1 MTIETLNEIK
11 ADATALRT
19 GLLDMADK
27 VSLVEAEGVV
37 IPDDVDVA
45 MDAILVNL
53 GTVLSWAEQALQAIT
68 DGTEE
73 PELNAMRL
81 FLNELKAVFDK
92 YSAVIERL
100 DGTGYG
106 LDYGLSYG
114 GADFFRV
121 TVTDPVS
128 GDVETKDIIPT
139 VADTI
144 TSVDLA

>member
-1 MTIETLNEIK
+1 MTIETLNAIK
-11 ADATALRT
+11 DDATALRT

-37 IPDDVDVA
+37 VPAEVDVA
-45 MDAILVNL
+45 LDAILVDL
-53 GTVLSWAEQALQAIT
+53 GVILSWVEQAIT

-92 YSAVIERL
+92 YSAVLERL
-100 DGTGYG
+100 DGTG
-106 LDYGLSYG
+106 YGLSYG

-128 GDVETKDIIPT
+128 GDVETKDIVPA

>member
-1 MTIETLNEIK
+1 MTIETLNAIK
-11 ADATALRT
+11 
-19 GLLDMADK
+19 
-27 VSLVEAEGVV
+27 SEAEALQESTLSLGAALDSAEVAGVSV
-37 IPDDVDVA
+37 PTDVDEA
-45 MDAILVNL
+45 FEELTTNLFTIISWVN
-53 GTVLSWAEQALQAIT
+53 QAIT

-73 PELNAMRL
+73 PTITAMQN

-92 YSAVIERL
+92 YSAVLERL
-100 DGTGYG
+100 DGTG
-106 LDYGLSYG
+106 YGLSYG

-128 GDVETKDIIPT
+128 GDVETKDIVPA

>member
-1 MTIETLNEIK
+1 MTIETLNAIK
-11 ADATALRT
+11 DDATTLRS

-53 GTVLSWAEQALQAIT
+53 GTVLSWVEQAIT

-73 PELNAMRL
+73 PTITAMQA

-100 DGTGYG
+100 DGTG
-106 LDYGLSYG
+106 YGLSYG

-128 GDVETKDIIPT
+128 GDVETKDIVPA

-144 TSVDLA
+144 TSVDLV

>member
-1 MTIETLNEIK
+1 MTIETLNAIK
-11 ADATALRT
+11 DDATALRA

-53 GTVLSWAEQALQAIT
+53 GTVLSWVEQALQAIT

-92 YSAVIERL
+92 YSAVLERL

-106 LDYGLSYG
+106 LDYGPSYG

-128 GDVETKDIIPT
+128 GDVETKDIVPA

-144 TSVDLA
+144 TSVDLV

>member
-53 GTVLSWAEQALQAIT
+53 GTVLSWVEQAIT

-73 PELNAMRL
+73 PTITAMQN
-81 FLNELKAVFDK
+81 FLSELKVVFDK
-92 YSAVIERL
+92 YSAVLERI
-100 DGTGYG
+100 DGSAYG
-106 LDYGLSYG
+106 TSYG
-114 GADFFRV
+114 GADFFRIA
-121 TVTDPVS
+121 VTDPVS
-128 GDVETKDIIPT
+128 GDAETKDIVPA

>member
-53 GTVLSWAEQALQAIT
+53 GTVLSWVEQALQAIT

-73 PELNAMRL
+73 PELTAMRL

-92 YSAVIERL
+92 YSAVLERL
-100 DGTGYG
+100 DWMIAS
-106 LDYGLSYG
+106 SYG

-128 GDVETKDIIPT
+128 GDVETKDIVPV

-144 TSVDLA
+144 TSADLV

>member
-1 MTIETLNEIK
+1 MTIETLNAIK
-11 ADATALRT
+11 DDATALRT

-37 IPDDVDVA
+37 VPAEVDVA
-45 MDAILVNL
+45 LDAILVDL
-53 GTVLSWAEQALQAIT
+53 GVILAWVEQAI
-68 DGTEE
+68 DNGTEE
-73 PELNAMRL
+73 PELTAMRL

-92 YSAVIERL
+92 YSAVLERL

-128 GDVETKDIIPT
+128 GDVETKDIVPA

-144 TSVDLA
+144 TSVDLV

>member
-11 ADATALRT
+11 ADATALRA

-37 IPDDVDVA
+37 VPADVDVA
-45 MDAILVNL
+45 LDAILLDLN
-53 GTVLSWAEQALQAIT
+53 TVLAWVNQAIT

-73 PELNAMRL
+73 PELTAMRL
-81 FLNELKAVFDK
+81 FLNEIKAVFDK
-92 YSAVIERL
+92 YSAVLQRL
-100 DGTGYG
+100 EGANYG
-106 LDYGLSYG
+106 EAYGA
-114 GADFFRV
+114 GAFFRLS
-121 TVTDPVS
+121 VTDPVS
-128 GDVETKDIIPT
+128 GDVEIKDIVPA

>member
-1 MTIETLNEIK
+1 MTIETLNAIK
-11 ADATALRT
+11 DDATTLRS

-37 IPDDVDVA
+37 VPAEVDVA
-45 MDAILVNL
+45 LDAILVDL
-53 GTVLSWAEQALQAIT
+53 GVILSWVEQALQAIT

-73 PELNAMRL
+73 PTITTMQN

-92 YSAVIERL
+92 YSAVLERL

-106 LDYGLSYG
+106 VAYG

-128 GDVETKDIIPT
+128 GNVETKDIVPA

-144 TSVDLA
+144 TSVDLV

>member
-1 MTIETLNEIK
+1 MTIETLNAIK
-11 ADATALRT
+11 DDATTLRS
-19 GLLDMADK
+19 GLLDMAEK
-27 VSLVEAEGVV
+27 VSLVEAEGLV
-37 IPDDVDVA
+37 IPSEVDVA
-45 MDAILVNL
+45 LDAILVDL
-53 GTVLSWAEQALQAIT
+53 GVILAWVEQAI
-68 DGTEE
+68 DNGTEE
-73 PELNAMRL
+73 PELTAMRL

-106 LDYGLSYG
+106 VAYG

-128 GDVETKDIIPT
+128 GNVETKDIVPA

>member
-1 MTIETLNEIK
+1 MTIEALNAIK
-11 ADATALRT
+11 YDATALRT

-53 GTVLSWAEQALQAIT
+53 GTVLSWVEQAIT

-73 PELNAMRL
+73 PTITAMQA

-92 YSAVIERL
+92 YSAVLERL

-106 LDYGLSYG
+106 SSYG

-128 GDVETKDIIPT
+128 GDIETKDIAPA

-144 TSVDLA
+144 TSSDLV

>member
-1 MTIETLNEIK
+1 MTIETLNAIK
-11 ADATALRT
+11 DDATTLRS
-19 GLLDMADK
+19 GLLDMAEK
-27 VSLVEAEGVV
+27 VSLVEAEGLV
-37 IPDDVDVA
+37 IPSEVDVA
-45 MDAILVNL
+45 LDAILVDL
-53 GTVLSWAEQALQAIT
+53 GVILAWVEQAIT

-73 PELNAMRL
+73 PELTAMRL

-106 LDYGLSYG
+106 VAYG

-128 GDVETKDIIPT
+128 GNVETKDIVPA

-144 TSVDLA
+144 TSVDLV

>member
-11 ADATALRT
+11 ADATALRA

-53 GTVLSWAEQALQAIT
+53 GTVLSWVEQAIT
-68 DGTEE
+68 DGTGE
-73 PELNAMRL
+73 PELTAMRL

-92 YSAVIERL
+92 YSAVLERI
-100 DGTGYG
+100 DGSAYG
-106 LDYGLSYG
+106 TSYG

-128 GDVETKDIIPT
+128 GDVETKDIVPA

>member
-1 MTIETLNEIK
+1 MTIETLNTIK

-53 GTVLSWAEQALQAIT
+53 NTVLSWVEQALQAIT
-68 DGTEE
+68 DRTEE
-73 PELNAMRL
+73 PELTAMQN

-92 YSAVIERL
+92 YSAVLERL

-128 GDVETKDIIPT
+128 LDIETKDIVPA

>member
-11 ADATALRT
+11 ADATALRA

-37 IPDDVDVA
+37 VPAEVDA
-45 MDAILVNL
+45 ALDAILLDLN
-53 GTVLSWAEQALQAIT
+53 TVLSWVEQALQAIT

-73 PELNAMRL
+73 PTITAMQA

-92 YSAVIERL
+92 YSAVLERL

-106 LDYGLSYG
+106 SSYG

-128 GDVETKDIIPT
+128 GDVETKDIVPA

-144 TSVDLA
+144 TSADLV

>member
-19 GLLDMADK
+19 GLLDMAEK
-27 VSLVEAEGVV
+27 VSLVEAEGLV
-37 IPDDVDVA
+37 IPSEVDVA
-45 MDAILVNL
+45 LDAILVDL
-53 GTVLSWAEQALQAIT
+53 GVILAWVEQAIT

-73 PELNAMRL
+73 PTITAMQA

-92 YSAVIERL
+92 YSAVLERL
-100 DGTGYG
+100 DGTG
-106 LDYGLSYG
+106 YGLSYG

-128 GDVETKDIIPT
+128 GGVETKDIVPA

>member
-53 GTVLSWAEQALQAIT
+53 GTVLSWVEQAIT

-73 PELNAMRL
+73 PTITAMQA

-92 YSAVIERL
+92 YSAVLERL
-100 DGTGYG
+100 DGAGYG
-106 LDYGLSYG
+106 VAYG

-128 GDVETKDIIPT
+128 GDVETKDIVPA

-144 TSVDLA
+144 TSVDLV

>member
-1 MTIETLNEIK
+1 MKIETLKEIK

-27 VSLVEAEGVV
+27 VSLAEAEGVV

-45 MDAILVNL
+45 MDAILVDL
-53 GTVLSWAEQALQAIT
+53 GVILAWVEQAI
-68 DGTEE
+68 DNGTEE
-73 PELNAMRL
+73 PTITAMQG

-92 YSAVIERL
+92 YSAVLERL

-128 GDVETKDIIPT
+128 GDVETKDIVPA

-144 TSVDLA
+144 TSADLA

>member
-11 ADATALRT
+11 ADATALRA
-19 GLLDMADK
+19 GLVDMADK
-27 VSLVEAEGVV
+27 VSLVEAEGIV

-73 PELNAMRL
+73 PELTAMRL

-92 YSAVIERL
+92 YSAVLERL
-100 DGTGYG
+100 EGVNYG
-106 LDYGLSYG
+106 EAYGAGS
-114 GADFFRV
+114 FFRV

-128 GDVETKDIIPT
+128 GDVETKDIVPA

-144 TSVDLA
+144 TSVDLV

>member
-1 MTIETLNEIK
+1 MTIETLNAIK
-11 ADATALRT
+11 DDATTLRS

-37 IPDDVDVA
+37 VPAEVDVA
-45 MDAILVNL
+45 LDAILVDLN
-53 GTVLSWAEQALQAIT
+53 TVLTWVNQAIT

-73 PELNAMRL
+73 PTITAMQA

-92 YSAVIERL
+92 YSAVLERL
-100 DGTGYG
+100 DGTG
-106 LDYGLSYG
+106 YGLSYG

-121 TVTDPVS
+121 SITDPIS
-128 GDVETKDIIPT
+128 GDVETKDIVPA

-144 TSVDLA
+144 TSVDLV

>member
-1 MTIETLNEIK
+1 MTIEALNEIK
-11 ADATALRT
+11 ADATALRA

-37 IPDDVDVA
+37 VPAEVDA
-45 MDAILVNL
+45 ALDAILLNL
-53 GTVLSWAEQALQAIT
+53 NTVLSWVNQAIT

-73 PELNAMRL
+73 PELTAMRL

-92 YSAVIERL
+92 YSAVLERL
-100 DGTGYG
+100 DGTG
-106 LDYGLSYG
+106 YGLSYG

-128 GDVETKDIIPT
+128 GDVETKDIVPA

>member
-1 MTIETLNEIK
+1 MTIETLNAIK
-11 ADATALRT
+11 DDATALRT

-37 IPDDVDVA
+37 VPAEVDVA
-45 MDAILVNL
+45 LDAILVDL
-53 GTVLSWAEQALQAIT
+53 GVILSWVEQAIT

-73 PELNAMRL
+73 PELTAMRL

-92 YSAVIERL
+92 YSAVLERL
-100 DGTGYG
+100 DGTG
-106 LDYGLSYG
+106 YGLSYG

-128 GDVETKDIIPT
+128 GDVETKDIVPA

>member
-1 MTIETLNEIK
+1 MTIETLNAIK
-11 ADATALRT
+11 DDATTLRS
-19 GLLDMADK
+19 GLLDMAEK
-27 VSLVEAEGVV
+27 VSLVEAEGLV
-37 IPDDVDVA
+37 IPSEVDA
-45 MDAILVNL
+45 ALDAILLDLN
-53 GTVLSWAEQALQAIT
+53 TVLAWVEQAIT

-73 PELNAMRL
+73 PELTAMRL

-92 YSAVIERL
+92 YSAVLERL

-128 GDVETKDIIPT
+128 GDVETKDIVPA